1 MIRFFNKVNNFT
13 SFYKECKDKFFAY
26 LMRCTGDYYLSS
38 DILQESFTRYLD
50 RYGNEEQSVSL
61 LYTIGRNLI
70 VDNARK
76 QKRNPQPPMD
86 REQSVDKHE
95 HYFMVR
101 EEYRR
106 VLSAMQQLD
115 GDERNILSLA
125 VSSEFSYREIASL
138 TNTSE
143 ANVKTKVHRARI
155 KLRKIIR

>member
-1 MIRFFNKVNNFT
+1 
-13 SFYKECKDKFFAY
+13 
-26 LMRCTGDYYLSS
+26 MRCTGDYYLSS